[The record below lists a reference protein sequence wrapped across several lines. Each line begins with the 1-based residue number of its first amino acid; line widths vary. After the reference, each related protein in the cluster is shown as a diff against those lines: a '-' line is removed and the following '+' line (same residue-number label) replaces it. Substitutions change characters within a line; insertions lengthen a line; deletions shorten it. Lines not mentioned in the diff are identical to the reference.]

1 MNKRRKIPL
10 DPRQTVIDGWVDLL
24 RSIGRKCVHEVDPL
38 ALAGSVCALKASD
51 QRDLRRLALIVLAA
65 TTPAQIDIPAQPQ
78 P

>member
-1 MNKRRKIPL
+1 MNKRCKLVL
-10 DPRQTVIDGWVDLL
+10 DPRQAVVDGWVDLL
-24 RSIGRKCVHEVDPL
+24 KSIGRTCVHEVDPL

-51 QRDLRRLALIVLAA
+51 QQNLRRLALIVLAA